1 MQYAAALA
9 FAALISFGFETREVN
24 WTPEFTLALSWMV
37 GGLSIGAISLYY
49 LLLRREASQ
58 TASLF
63 FLVPGVTA
71 IMAAL
76 MFGEE
81 ITALE
86 IVGVGAAMLGV
97 RLVTLKAQAPSSS
110 ASR

>member
-1 MQYAAALA
+1 M
-9 FAALISFGFETREVN
+9 
-24 WTPEFTLALSWMV
+24 
-37 GGLSIGAISLYY
+37 
-49 LLLRREASQ
+49 
-58 TASLF
+58 
-63 FLVPGVTA
+63 PGVTA